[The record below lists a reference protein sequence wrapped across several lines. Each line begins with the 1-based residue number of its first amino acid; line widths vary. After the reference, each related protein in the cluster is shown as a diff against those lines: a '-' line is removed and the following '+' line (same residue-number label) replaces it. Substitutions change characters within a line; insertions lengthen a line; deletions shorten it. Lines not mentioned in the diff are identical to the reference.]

1 MISALS
7 KRSLAGYL
15 SLALTLFS
23 ALSIPPASALAPTE
37 VSLDALANQKF
48 NGSDLKLIKKISSTN
63 SYTKYQV
70 SYLSE
75 KLTVSGVLY
84 IPKGK
89 GPFPGLVL
97 GHGYVDPKIY

>member
-7 KRSLAGYL
+7 KRSLLLFL

-23 ALSIPPASALAPTE
+23 ALSIPTASALTPTE

-48 NGSDLKLIKKISSTN
+48 NGSDLKLIKKISSAN
-63 SYTKYQV
+63 KYTKYQV

-75 KLTVSGVLY
+75 KLTISGVLY

-89 GPFPGLVL
+89 GPFPG
-97 GHGYVDPKIY
+97 